1 MGVSMGATAYDIVPP
16 DPAGTIE
23 SLSALGYTLESVI
36 SDLVDNSIDAGAGT
50 IDLDVHWN
58 GPASYVSVADDGK
71 GMTEAE
77 LQTAMAM
84 AARDPRTSRS
94 AAELGAFRHGTQNR
108 ELLAGVAAVG
118 LDTVDEEQAA
128 ERPGLGPRA
137 RRQFQ
142 RMATP
147 ARSRRGRGEDPCTG
161 VGVPVRSGHGRVVA
175 RVVCSGPTVKMAP
188 VGGEHT
194 RNVRRWE

>member
-1 MGVSMGATAYDIVPP
+1 MGATAYDIVPP
-16 DPAGTIE
+16 DPAGRVE
-23 SLSALGYTLESVI
+23 SLSALGYTLESAI

-58 GPASYVSVADDGK
+58 GPAPYVSVADDGK

-84 AARDPRTSRS
+84 AARGPRISRECS
-94 AAELGAFRHGTQNR
+94 RAGAFRHGTQNR
-108 ELLAGVAAVG
+108 ELRAGVAAVG
-118 LDTVDEEQAA
+118 LDTVDEEQVA

-161 VGVPVRSGHGRVVA
+161 VGVRVRSGHGPRPRRV
-175 RVVCSGPTVKMAP
+175 
-188 VGGEHT
+188 
-194 RNVRRWE
+194 

>member
-23 SLSALGYTLESVI
+23 SLSALGCTLESAI

-50 IDLDVHWN
+50 VDLDVHWN

-77 LQTAMAM
+77 LQIAMAM
-84 AARDPRTSRS
+84 AAGGPRTSRS
-94 AAELGAFRHGTQNR
+94 AAELGHFGM
-108 ELLAGVAAVG
+108 G
-118 LDTVDEEQAA
+118 LKTASFLQAS
-128 ERPGLGPRA
+128 RLSVWTRLTKNKQPSVRVWDPRA
-137 RRQFQ
+137 RRQFH
-142 RMATP
+142 RIATP

-161 VGVPVRSGHGRVVA
+161 IGVPVRSGHGRVVA
-175 RVVCSGPTVKMAP
+175 RVVCSTYCKDGSCL
-188 VGGEHT
+188 
-194 RNVRRWE
+194 W

>member
-1 MGVSMGATAYDIVPP
+1 LRTSLYFSASSGALGSFATRRLLTEFRALPAALWGVTMGATAYDIVPP

-23 SLSALGYTLESVI
+23 SLSALGYTLESAI

-84 AARDPRTSRS
+84 AARGPRTSRS
-94 AAELGAFRHGTQNR
+94 AAELGHFGM
-108 ELLAGVAAVG
+108 G
-118 LDTVDEEQAA
+118 LKTASFSQAS
-128 ERPGLGPRA
+128 RLSVW
-137 RRQFQ
+137 
-142 RMATP
+142 T
-147 ARSRRGRGEDPCTG
+147 RSTKNKQPS
-161 VGVPVRSGHGRVVA
+161 VRVWDLERVVNSSEWQLL
-175 RVVCSGPTVKMAP
+175 C
-188 VGGEHT
+188 
-194 RNVRRWE
+194 